1 MSLEESVIDLAAAM
15 RENTAA
21 LLAQSEAVNGMMSE
35 TPAAKEEKPAATS
48 KKAAVKAKAD
58 KKKAAAAKTPDP
70 VKTEGAAISG
80 EIEETP
86 ASEEVVLTAD
96 GVQKH
101 LRAVASQLTDTSK
114 LFGLIQKHG
123 GQQFSDLDPSVYSEL
138 VAEADALVEAGA

>member
-1 MSLEESVIDLAAAM
+1 MSLEKSIDNLAAAM
-15 RENTAA
+15 RENTVA
-21 LLAQSEAVNGMMSE
+21 LLAQSESVNNMMSD
-35 TPAAKEEKPAATS
+35 TPAAEKEKPVSS
-48 KKAAVKAKAD
+48 KKKRVKAKVDGKAD
-58 KKKAAAAKTPDP
+58 AAAEVTKIED
-70 VKTEGAAISG
+70 GAITG

>member
-1 MSLEESVIDLAAAM
+1 MSLEKSIDNLADAM
-15 RENTAA
+15 RENTVA
-21 LLAQSEAVNGMMSE
+21 LLAQSESVNNMMSD
-35 TPAAKEEKPAATS
+35 TPAAETEKPVTS